1 MRSLRLKFFLISWP
15 LVVAAIAIVAF
26 SVDRV
31 TLIELERVE
40 VAPRVAP
47 GPAHVMEWADQI
59 GNAWPAT
66 DERLKQL
73 ASSAESPADL
83 VVLDAKGTR
92 VATTDDGI
100 TASASPEGDGP
111 TQLRRR
117 EERGDGR
124 VAEAEFALPGIAIH
138 DAAGTT
144 VGRLFVVPKPH
155 DPPEAPNPLV
165 WRHRLRRTL
174 WIAAIAASVAS
185 AAAAFLLAGPLVRRV
200 RRLGEAS
207 ASIGGGALDARVETR
222 GEDELARLGRSFNTM
237 AEKLEQAEAHKR
249 NLVTDV
255 AHELRTPLTNI
266 IGLIEA
272 MQDGVRKPDAATLA
286 SLRDEA
292 GLLTLLVEDLQELS
306 LAESGQLALQIEPV
320 DAVAAANA
328 AVDAIAPSSGGVIVY
343 GPGSSSPL
351 IVRADARRLAQVL
364 RNLLRNAITATP
376 EGGRVT
382 VSVAASGPRVSIT
395 VADTGRGIPP
405 EHLPLIWERFHRV
418 DPSRDRASGG
428 MGIGLALVRQLV
440 RAMGGEVAVESEVGR
455 GSRFRIDLE
464 TVPDPISGP
473 RTR

>member
-31 TLIELERVE
+31 TLVELERVE
-40 VAPRVAP
+40 VAPRVVP
-47 GPAHVMEWADQI
+47 GPARAAEWADEI
-59 GNAWPAT
+59 GAAWPVT
-66 DERLKQL
+66 DDALNRL
-73 ASSAESPADL
+73 ASSAEAPVDL
-83 VVLDAKGTR
+83 VVLGAGGNR

-111 TQLRRR
+111 THLRRR
-117 EERGDGR
+117 EVRGDGR
-124 VAEAEFALPGIAIH
+124 IAEAEFALPGTEVH
-138 DAAGTT
+138 DAAGST
-144 VGRLFVVPKPH
+144 VGRLFVIPKPH
-155 DPPEAPNPLV
+155 DPPEMPAPEA

-200 RRLGEAS
+200 RRLSDAS
-207 ASIGGGALDARVETR
+207 AEIGRGRLDARVPTR
-222 GEDELARLGRSFNTM
+222 GEDELAKLGHSFNAM
-237 AEKLEQAEAHKR
+237 AAKLEQAETHKR

-255 AHELRTPLTNI
+255 AHELRTPLTNVI
-266 IGLIEA
+266 ALIEA
-272 MQDGVRKPDAATLA
+272 MQDGVRKPDASTLS

-292 GLLTLLVEDLQELS
+292 GLLAVLVDDLQELS
-306 LAESGQLALQIEPV
+306 LAESGQLALQMESI

-328 AVDAIAPSSGGVIVY
+328 AVEAIAPSNGVIVD
-343 GPGSSSPL
+343 GPGSSPP
-351 IVRADARRLAQVL
+351 VMARADARRLAQVL

-382 VSVAASGPRVSIT
+382 VGVTSNGDRVTIT

-418 DPSRDRASGG
+418 DPSRARVSGG

-440 RAMGGEVAVESEVGR
+440 RAMGGEVGVESEVGR
-455 GSRFRIDLE
+455 GSRFRLE
-464 TVPDPISGP
+464 LKVPDPISGP
-473 RTR
+473 RRR

>member
-40 VAPRVAP
+40 VAPHVVP
-47 GPAHVMEWADQI
+47 GPARAIEWADQI
-59 GNAWPAT
+59 GKVWPVT
-66 DERLKQL
+66 DDRLRQL
-73 ASSAESPADL
+73 AASSEARTDL
-83 VVLDAKGTR
+83 IVVTPDGSR
-92 VATTDDGI
+92 VATTDHAI
-100 TASASPEGDGP
+100 SVAEPPEGDGP
-111 TQLRRR
+111 TKLRRR

-124 VAEAEFALPGIAIH
+124 VAEAEFALPGTPIH

-144 VGRLFVVPKPH
+144 IGRLFVVPKPH
-155 DPPEAPNPLV
+155 DPPERTASDA

-174 WIAAIAASVAS
+174 WVSAIAASVVS

-200 RRLGEAS
+200 RKLSDAS
-207 ASIGGGALDARVETR
+207 AAIGHGSLVARVEPQ
-222 GEDELARLGRSFNTM
+222 GQDELAQLGRSFNAM
-237 AEKLEQAEAHKR
+237 AEKLQQAEAHKR

-272 MQDGVRKPDAATLA
+272 MQDGVRKTDAATLT

-292 GLLTLLVEDLQELS
+292 GLLALLVEDLQELS
-306 LAESGQLALQIEPV
+306 LAESGQLSLQIEPV

-328 AVDAIAPSSGGVIVY
+328 AVDAIAPSSGRVIVH
-343 GPGSSSPL
+343 GPGPL
-351 IVRADARRLAQVL
+351 APVIVRADARRLAQVL

-376 EGGRVT
+376 EGGRVA
-382 VSVAASGPRVSIT
+382 VDVASHEGRVTIT

-405 EHLPLIWERFHRV
+405 AHLPLIWERFHRV

-440 RAMGGEVAVESEVGR
+440 RAMGGEVGVESDVER
-455 GSRFRIDLE
+455 GSRFRVELAADAA
-464 TVPDPISGP
+464 PHA
-473 RTR
+473 